1 MAITDQ
7 DVNDLVVGT
16 QRDLGKPDFQQ
27 IAQELVDY
35 EIFPVMFK
43 KDRVT
48 FDSGIGIQKTLMTR
62 LPDVA
67 RHVGWTEADTPSI
80 QDLLTTLNVPW
91 RHATTSW
98 SYKRQEML
106 MNRGKSLVTNVIK
119 ARRIGALIDQV
130 EKFEAGGWTA
140 PATSDDDTEPYGI
153 PYFVPK
159 YSGTPGF
166 NGGAPTGHTLCAGVN
181 CTTHPKFK
189 SYGGTYVTVSKPD
202 LIKKMRTMK
211 RKTGFK
217 SPVDVPDYFRGK
229 GMRYRVYMNEATIST
244 IEEVGESQNENLGRD
259 IASIDGVN
267 MAFRGHPL
275 RYIAKLDDDTS
286 DPVYFLDHSTWQV
299 VALAGDWLRETEPIR
314 DPEKHDW
321 FTVYMDT
328 TYNFLCLD
336 RRRNGVLSK

>member
-1 MAITDQ
+1 MITDQ
-7 DVNDLVVGT
+7 DIADLVVGT

-27 IAQELVDY
+27 IAQEITDY

-80 QDLLTTLNVPW
+80 SDLLTTLNIPW
-91 RHATTSW
+91 RHATTNW

-119 ARRIGALIDQV
+119 ARRIGAMIDMV
-130 EKFEAGGWTA
+130 EKFENGGWTC
-140 PATSDDDTEPYGI
+140 PTSSDDDTEPFGI
-153 PYFVPK
+153 PYYAVK
-159 YSGTPGF
+159 NNTVGF
-166 NGGAPTGHTLCAGVN
+166 NGGAATGHTTVAGVSQ
-181 CTTHPKFK
+181 TLHPKYK
-189 SYGGTYVTVSKPD
+189 NYTGQYTNVSKPD

-275 RYIAKLDDDTS
+275 RYVPKLDEDTS

-299 VALAGDWLRETEPIR
+299 VALAGDWMRETDPIR

-321 FTVYMDT
+321 FTVYLDT

-336 RRRNGVLSK
+336 RRRNGVLNK

>member
-1 MAITDQ
+1 MAITDA
-7 DVNDLVVGT
+7 DIADLVVGT
-16 QRDLGKPDFQQ
+16 QKDLGKPDFQQ
-27 IAQELVDY
+27 IAQEITDY

-48 FDSGIGIQKTLMTR
+48 FDSGTGIQKTLMTR

-80 QDLLTTLNVPW
+80 QDLLTTLSIGW
-91 RHATTSW
+91 RHATTHW

-106 MNRGKSLVTNVIK
+106 MNRGKSLITNVIK

-130 EKFEAGGWTA
+130 ETFEAAGWTA
-140 PATSDDDTEPYGI
+140 PTSSDDDTEPNGI
-153 PYFVPK
+153 PYYLVK
-159 YSGTPGF
+159 YTGTPGF
-166 NGGAPTGHTLCAGVN
+166 NGGAPSGHTTVAGVN
-181 CTTHPKFK
+181 LTTHPKFK
-189 SYGGTYVTVSKPD
+189 NWAGTYVTVSKPD

-275 RYIAKLDDDTS
+275 RYVPKLDDDTS

-299 VALAGDWLRETEPIR
+299 VALAGDWLRETDPIR